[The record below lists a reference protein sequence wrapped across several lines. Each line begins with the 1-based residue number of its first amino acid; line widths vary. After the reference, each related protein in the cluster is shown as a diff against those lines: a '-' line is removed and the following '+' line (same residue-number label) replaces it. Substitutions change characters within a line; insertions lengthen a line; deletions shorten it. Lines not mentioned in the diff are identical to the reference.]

1 MPLPVLIMRLHRA
14 LNYELTFLR
23 NARYIAICCVCLKS
37 KTLCIY
43 RFSPSSSPRL
53 LQNIGEF
60 RGKKKLQTIPGLI
73 ILYLIQYTLSEIHF
87 WSVKCIT
94 VTLRKNLEQHPSHS
108 SDAGDYNELMKTNHF
123 KKLLNA
129 FNTTH
134 TCSNCIVYWLFYCWQ
149 IT

>member
-1 MPLPVLIMRLHRA
+1 MPLPVLIMWLHRA

-60 RGKKKLQTIPGLI
+60 GGKKNLQTIPGLI
-73 ILYLIQYTLSEIHF
+73 ILYLIKYTLSEIHF
-87 WSVKCIT
+87 WSVKCTT
-94 VTLRKNLEQHPSHS
+94 VTLRKNLEQHSIP
-108 SDAGDYNELMKTNHF
+108 F
-123 KKLLNA
+123 KWCRRLQWVDENKPLQKA
-129 FNTTH
+129 FKR
-134 TCSNCIVYWLFYCWQ
+134 I
-149 IT
+149 